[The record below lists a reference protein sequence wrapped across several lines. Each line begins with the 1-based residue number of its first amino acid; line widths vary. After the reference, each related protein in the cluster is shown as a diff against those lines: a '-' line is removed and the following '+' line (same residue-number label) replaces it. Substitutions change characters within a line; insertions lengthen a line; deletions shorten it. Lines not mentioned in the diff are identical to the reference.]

1 MCVGRTKAACGAS
14 PQPSGKAERKLAHA
28 WRRKCVIRKT
38 GQGVRARH
46 KTDTRRNRAASKNR
60 KRRGP
65 RQREDT
71 ERHNKQGDPDR
82 LGERPQATGCGER
95 KSKAAECVIRKNRT
109 GGEVLIL
116 VLVQQEVRYS
126 TIPVHVE
133 LWPLGSDC
141 DLTVLLS

>member
-1 MCVGRTKAACGAS
+1 MWAALRRLACGAS

-60 KRRGP
+60 KRRGRERTP
-65 RQREDT
+65 RDT
-71 ERHNKQGDPDR
+71 NKQGDPDR

-95 KSKAAECVIRKNRT
+95 KSKAAEYVIRKNRT
-109 GGEVLIL
+109 GG
-116 VLVQQEVRYS
+116 
-126 TIPVHVE
+126 
-133 LWPLGSDC
+133 
-141 DLTVLLS
+141 